1 MVKRLASQVKQE
13 CFGLPKVTVL
23 KTKRRAMKYT
33 LLLMLALVTL
43 GCAVLEGL
51 FAGLP
56 SQFVQL
62 TGLLTIICTAVF
74 IGWTLKLASGS
85 FRKD

>member
-1 MVKRLASQVKQE
+1 
-13 CFGLPKVTVL
+13 
-23 KTKRRAMKYT
+23 MKYI
-33 LLLMLALVTL
+33 LLLTLAVISL

-51 FAGLP
+51 YSALP

-62 TGLLTIICTAVF
+62 NGLLTIICTAVF
-74 IGWTLKLASGS
+74 IAWTLKLASGS